1 MKSAPLSEHISAE
14 LRDEILRGRYRPGE
28 RLPSERDLAQR
39 FEVHRGAVREALKKL
54 EQLGLAKIEAG
65 GARVNP
71 LEEASLDVVRHML
84 TLSDSP
90 DPRVVYE
97 VFEATSGV
105 MALGVRLCLE
115 RASAEDHQQI
125 SNLLRELCQNE
136 LSQAREFELFVE
148 FGERVAQAS
157 GNTVIMLVHRGLR
170 IGILENIYEELV
182 LVDTDNRE
190 QLERVK
196 ELALA
201 FEARE
206 GPAASEA
213 AYRLAV
219 DMRNRMTK
227 IFEARLASTG
237 ADTDRRNF
245 S

>member
-1 MKSAPLSEHISAE
+1 
-14 LRDEILRGRYRPGE
+14 
-28 RLPSERDLAQR
+28 
-39 FEVHRGAVREALKKL
+39 
-54 EQLGLAKIEAG
+54 
-65 GARVNP
+65 
-71 LEEASLDVVRHML
+71 
-84 TLSDSP
+84 
-90 DPRVVYE
+90 
-97 VFEATSGV
+97 
-105 MALGVRLCLE
+105 
-115 RASAEDHQQI
+115 
-125 SNLLRELCQNE
+125 
-136 LSQAREFELFVE
+136 
-148 FGERVAQAS
+148 
-157 GNTVIMLVHRGLR
+157 MLVHRGLR

-227 IFEARLASTG
+227 IFEARLASSG